1 MFIIVLITGFCY
13 IVGGAAIILGFAE
26 SNAPAVMSGI
36 GLVLSGVLFHA
47 INKGLDYLQDIK
59 IAVQK
64 MAEDEK

>member
-1 MFIIVLITGFCY
+1 MLIIILIAGFCY
-13 IVGGAAIILGFAE
+13 IVGGAAVILGFAE
-26 SNAPAVMSGI
+26 NNTYAVMSGI

-64 MAEDEK
+64 MAEGEK